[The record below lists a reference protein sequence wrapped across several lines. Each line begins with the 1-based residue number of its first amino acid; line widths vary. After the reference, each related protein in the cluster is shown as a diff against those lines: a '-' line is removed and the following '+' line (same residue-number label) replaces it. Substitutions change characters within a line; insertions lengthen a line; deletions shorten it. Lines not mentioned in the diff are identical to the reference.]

1 MPKKNSPK
9 QGSEQELPSSLREIL
24 NSTDGDGQDAKRFAD
39 ASREAQDEQEM
50 SRGMSALMKA
60 FESYVEERE

>member
-1 MPKKNSPK
+1 MK
-9 QGSEQELPSSLREIL
+9 EIL